1 MQKFPCP
8 VEESARLAA
17 RLALVMFVMFSLT
30 GSFISAEAQTTKKK
44 RSTTTKKSTVRRAT
58 VIPRGTDMRIRLD
71 DEIDTRDSKDGDT
84 FTAIVQNPDKYA
96 NATVEGHISRID
108 KSGKLKGQTEL
119 VLTFDRIRMS
129 NGENLNFAAQ
139 VVEIYGEDAGKVDEE
154 GNVTSG
160 SKGKETAV
168 ATGGGAA
175 LGAVIGAIAGGGK
188 GAAIGAAVGAA
199 AGAGGS
205 YIRGSKKVKLEAGTE
220 LLIRTTR

>member
-1 MQKFPCP
+1 MQKFSSP
-8 VEESARLAA
+8 VMGSARLAV
-17 RLALVMFVMFSLT
+17 RMALVMFVMFSLT
-30 GSFISAEAQTTKKK
+30 GSFISADAQTTKKK

-84 FTAIVQNPDKYA
+84 FTAVVMNPDKYA

-119 VLTFDRIRMS
+119 VLTFDRIRLS

>member
-1 MQKFPCP
+1 MQKLSSP
-8 VEESARLAA
+8 VMKSARLAV
-17 RLALVMFVMFSLT
+17 RMALVAFALISLT
-30 GSFISAEAQTTKKK
+30 GSFISADAQTTRK
-44 RSTTTKKSTVRRAT
+44 RTTPRKSTVKRAT

-71 DEIDTRDSKDGDT
+71 DEIDTKESKDGDT

-119 VLTFDRIRMS
+119 VLTFDRIRLS
-129 NGENLNFAAQ
+129 NGESLNFAAQ
-139 VVEIYGEDAGKVDEE
+139 VIEIYGEDAGKVDEE
-154 GNVTSG
+154 GNVKSG